1 MMKRGTALGVAAI
14 LTLGGIAAAAPG
26 GLAPAPAKAATE
38 YDMLVAY
45 WPAGKIKVGKRISY
59 RFVCANACQVTA
71 ASTLVLRGPNLGPV
85 VDTGQF
91 AAGQIG
97 EEFLTLNKSA
107 RVEIKN
113 HLRVSKLR
121 TAITATDATGATD
134 SDSRV
139 FRFKR

>member
-1 MMKRGTALGVAAI
+1 MSAMIALAG
-14 LTLGGIAAAAPG
+14 LGAAAPA
-26 GLAPAPAKAATE
+26 GLAPAKAKAATE
-38 YDMLVAY
+38 YDSLVSY
-45 WPAGKIKVGKRISY
+45 WPAGKLKVGKRISY

-71 ASTLVLRGPNLGPV
+71 STTLQLRGPNLGPV

-97 EEFLTLNKSA
+97 QEFLTLNKSA
-107 RVEIKN
+107 RVAIKSD
-113 HLRVSKLR
+113 LGASKLR

-134 SDSRV
+134 TDTRV